1 MSQDENINSWGKG
14 AEISQ
19 KVTQTEMKTKEENM
33 RKLECPTFNSLIR
46 VLESIN
52 NKKNKDKKSREY
64 KKVSQK

>member
-19 KVTQTEMKTKEENM
+19 KVTQKEMKTEEENM